1 MIDWLIDV
9 SVYFFSATNVD
20 GDQLEIASAKAQPLA
35 GPAAKR
41 TQKAQQKQAKTKAEE
56 QKIGTDSQA
65 VNNEGQIKNEK

>member
-41 TQKAQQKQAKTKAEE
+41 TQKAQ
-56 QKIGTDSQA
+56 
-65 VNNEGQIKNEK
+65 